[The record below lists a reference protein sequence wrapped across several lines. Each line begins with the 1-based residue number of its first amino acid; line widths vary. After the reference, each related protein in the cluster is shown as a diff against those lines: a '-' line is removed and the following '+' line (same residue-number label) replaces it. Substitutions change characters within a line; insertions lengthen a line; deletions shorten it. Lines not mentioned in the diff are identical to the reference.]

1 VHKKGEEGHT
11 THLQRLSGALHPME
25 LQAMSGVV
33 ALVRAELGPVLLASG
48 VQCTVL
54 LRGPYSAQTMS
65 LAKQQRGFGVV
76 PVVQG

>member
-1 VHKKGEEGHT
+1 
-11 THLQRLSGALHPME
+11 
-25 LQAMSGVV
+25 MSGVV